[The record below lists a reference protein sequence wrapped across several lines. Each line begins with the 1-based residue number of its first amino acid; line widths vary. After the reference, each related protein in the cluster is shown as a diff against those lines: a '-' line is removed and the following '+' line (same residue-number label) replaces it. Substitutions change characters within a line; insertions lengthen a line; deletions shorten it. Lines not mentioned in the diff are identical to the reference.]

1 MPPCPALLKILTQNC
16 SHIKETLGGTKSGTD
31 TEGKGHPET
40 AQPGDPSHM
49 QLPNLITVADAKNSV
64 LTGD

>member
-1 MPPCPALLKILTQNC
+1 MGGNT
-16 SHIKETLGGTKSGTD
+16 ETYKCGAETV
-31 TEGKGHPET
+31 GHPET